1 MVYELT
7 GKVKL
12 IMEPMT
18 FASGFTKREFVVTD
32 ESGSYPQDIKIGCVR
47 DRINALNALKAGD
60 EVRVKFALRGRSW
73 NEKYYVDLDAVEIE
87 KLNSDGT
94 SVTMDEPP
102 VPPEPSFDAPSAPAP
117 SSAAQAPK
125 DSLEDDE
132 MPF

>member
-32 ESGSYPQDIKIGCVR
+32 ESGNYPQDIKIGCVR
-47 DRINALNALKAGD
+47 ERINALNALKAGD
-60 EVRVKFALRGRSW
+60 DVRVKFSLRGRSW
-73 NEKYYVDLDAVEIE
+73 NEKYFVDLDAVEVE
-87 KLNSDGT
+87 KLNADGS

-102 VPPEPSFDAPSAPAP
+102 IPPEPPARAPAAPAP
-117 SSAAQAPK
+117 SSPAPAPQ
-125 DSLEDDE
+125 DNFEDDE